1 MATRVLIV
9 DDDRDTADFLKLLV
23 EPRGDLARTASD
35 AAQAREVLRSWR
47 PEVVLMDL
55 MLPDADGIDLLKDFK
70 EASPETQV
78 IMVTGYGSVPKA
90 VEAMKAGAFS
100 FIEKPV
106 DADVLLVMLDK
117 ATEKLQ
123 LSAENKRLK
132 EELRDHTSFANIVA
146 RSDKMRQLFHLI
158 KSVAPT
164 DASVLIHGENGTG
177 KELVASAIHEHSK
190 RKKGPFIKINCA
202 ALPSELIES
211 ELFGHKRG
219 AFTGA
224 VSDKTGLMELAD
236 GGSLLLDEIG
246 EMPASLQVKL
256 LRVLQDREFRPVG
269 GSRVIQPNFRLIC
282 ATNVNLD
289 AALGEGKLREDLYF
303 RINTVTLAIPPLR
316 DRTEDILLLAE
327 HFLDRFS
334 GQHQRNIRSIKPEAA
349 KALLRYRW
357 PGNVRELEH
366 VIERAVI
373 VAEGT
378 DIMLD
383 DLPPTIRDAER
394 LPNQT
399 GFVIPPHHT
408 LEEIEKLAILQT
420 LERTRG
426 NKRKAASILGVYRPT
441 LYNKLKKYNL
451 LETQERTPR
460 PAPAAP
466 PPVRSSRR
474 SPKLGGAW
482 SVPGSRFRFPVRT
495 LNWNQNVEPAPELE
509 PLRRG
514 RFTAQQREHFSGDVA
529 RIGVRGEEHK
539 GRRDLFGLRR
549 SFHRRV
555 RTEPGDLVRLFV
567 RGVERRPDRSR
578 RHAIHPNFFVH
589 EVLSQRLGERM
600 NRAFCRGIVEELFA
614 ALEARY

>member
-1 MATRVLIV
+1 MERVHMAIRVLII
-9 DDDRDTADFLKLLV
+9 DDDRDTADFLRLLV
-23 EPRGDLARTASD
+23 EPRGDLVRIASD
-35 AAQAREVLRSWR
+35 AAEAREILRSWR
-47 PEVVLMDL
+47 PEVALMDL
-55 MLPDADGIDLLKDFK
+55 MLPDADGLELLRDFK
-70 EASPETQV
+70 ETSPDTQV
-78 IMVTGYGSVPKA
+78 IMVTGFGSVPKA
-90 VEAMKAGAFS
+90 VEAMKFGAFS

-106 DADVLLVMLDK
+106 DADVMLVMLDK
-117 ATEKLQ
+117 ATETVR
-123 LSAENKRLK
+123 LSAENRRLK
-132 EELRDHTSFANIVA
+132 EELREHTSFANIVA

-177 KELVASAIHEHSK
+177 KELVASALHEHSK

-224 VSDKTGLMELAD
+224 VSDKIGLMELAD

-246 EMPASLQVKL
+246 EMPPSLQVKL

-269 GSRVIQPNFRLIC
+269 GSRVLQPNFRLIC

-316 DRTEDILLLAE
+316 DRPEDILLLAE
-327 HFLDRFS
+327 HFLARFS
-334 GQHQRNIRSIKPEAA
+334 GQHERNIRSITPEAT

-373 VAEGT
+373 VAEGHDVT
-378 DIMLD
+378 LD
-383 DLPPTIRDAER
+383 DMPPAICDAER
-394 LPNQT
+394 LPNQAA
-399 GFVIPPHHT
+399 FVIPPHHT

-451 LETQERTPR
+451 FEAVARAPRAPALAETQK
-460 PAPAAP
+460 PASDGPSETASVASP
-466 PPVRSSRR
+466 GATRS
-474 SPKLGGAW
+474 
-482 SVPGSRFRFPVRT
+482 
-495 LNWNQNVEPAPELE
+495 
-509 PLRRG
+509 
-514 RFTAQQREHFSGDVA
+514 
-529 RIGVRGEEHK
+529 
-539 GRRDLFGLRR
+539 
-549 SFHRRV
+549 
-555 RTEPGDLVRLFV
+555 
-567 RGVERRPDRSR
+567 
-578 RHAIHPNFFVH
+578 
-589 EVLSQRLGERM
+589 
-600 NRAFCRGIVEELFA
+600 
-614 ALEARY
+614 

>member
-1 MATRVLIV
+1 MATRVLII

-35 AAQAREVLRSWR
+35 AAQAREILRSWR

-70 EASPETQV
+70 EASPDTQV

-90 VEAMKAGAFS
+90 VEAMKSGAFS

-269 GSRVIQPNFRLIC
+269 GSRVIQPN
-282 ATNVNLD
+282 
-289 AALGEGKLREDLYF
+289 
-303 RINTVTLAIPPLR
+303 
-316 DRTEDILLLAE
+316 
-327 HFLDRFS
+327 
-334 GQHQRNIRSIKPEAA
+334 IRSIKPEAA

-378 DIMLD
+378 DITLD

-451 LETQERTPR
+451 IESQERAPR
-460 PAPAAP
+460 PAPA
-466 PPVRSSRR
+466 PV
-474 SPKLGGAW
+474 
-482 SVPGSRFRFPVRT
+482 T
-495 LNWNQNVEPAPELE
+495 
-509 PLRRG
+509 
-514 RFTAQQREHFSGDVA
+514 
-529 RIGVRGEEHK
+529 
-539 GRRDLFGLRR
+539 
-549 SFHRRV
+549 
-555 RTEPGDLVRLFV
+555 
-567 RGVERRPDRSR
+567 
-578 RHAIHPNFFVH
+578 
-589 EVLSQRLGERM
+589 
-600 NRAFCRGIVEELFA
+600 
-614 ALEARY
+614 

>member
-1 MATRVLIV
+1 MATRVLII

-35 AAQAREVLRSWR
+35 AAQAREILRSWR

-246 EMPASLQVKL
+246 EMPASSAGQAPS
-256 LRVLQDREFRPVG
+256 RAA
-269 GSRVIQPNFRLIC
+269 GSRVPACRWQPRDSAELQ
-282 ATNVNLD
+282 AD
-289 AALGEGKLREDLYF
+289 
-303 RINTVTLAIPPLR
+303 LR
-316 DRTEDILLLAE
+316 D
-327 HFLDRFS
+327 
-334 GQHQRNIRSIKPEAA
+334 QHQPGCRAWRGKAA
-349 KALLRYRW
+349 RR
-357 PGNVRELEH
+357 PV
-366 VIERAVI
+366 
-373 VAEGT
+373 
-378 DIMLD
+378 
-383 DLPPTIRDAER
+383 LPHQHRDAGDSR
-394 LPNQT
+394 
-399 GFVIPPHHT
+399 
-408 LEEIEKLAILQT
+408 
-420 LERTRG
+420 
-426 NKRKAASILGVYRPT
+426 AA
-441 LYNKLKKYNL
+441 
-451 LETQERTPR
+451 
-460 PAPAAP
+460 
-466 PPVRSSRR
+466 RS
-474 SPKLGGAW
+474 
-482 SVPGSRFRFPVRT
+482 
-495 LNWNQNVEPAPELE
+495 
-509 PLRRG
+509 
-514 RFTAQQREHFSGDVA
+514 H
-529 RIGVRGEEHK
+529 
-539 GRRDLFGLRR
+539 
-549 SFHRRV
+549 
-555 RTEPGDLVRLFV
+555 
-567 RGVERRPDRSR
+567 
-578 RHAIHPNFFVH
+578 
-589 EVLSQRLGERM
+589 
-600 NRAFCRGIVEELFA
+600 
-614 ALEARY
+614 

>member
-1 MATRVLIV
+1 MAWTCSEISRKRV
-9 DDDRDTADFLKLLV
+9 
-23 EPRGDLARTASD
+23 
-35 AAQAREVLRSWR
+35 
-47 PEVVLMDL
+47 
-55 MLPDADGIDLLKDFK
+55 
-70 EASPETQV
+70 PETQV

-90 VEAMKAGAFS
+90 VEAMKLGAFS

-123 LSAENKRLK
+123 LSAENRRLK
-132 EELRDHTSFANIVA
+132 EELREHTSFANIVA

-164 DASVLIHGENGTG
+164 DASVLICGENGTG

-282 ATNVNLD
+282 ATNINLD

-303 RINTVTLAIPPLR
+303 RINTVTLSIPALR
-316 DRTEDILLLAE
+316 DRTEDILLLAD

-334 GQHQRNIRSIKPEAA
+334 TQHQRNIRSIKPEAA

-366 VIERAVI
+366 VVERAVI

-378 DIMLD
+378 DVTLD

-394 LPNQT
+394 LPSQS
-399 GFVIPPHHT
+399 GFVIPPAPHAGGNREARDSADAGTDARQQAEGGEHPRR
-408 LEEIEKLAILQT
+408 LPADAVQQAEEVQPDGAQ
-420 LERTRG
+420 R
-426 NKRKAASILGVYRPT
+426 SD
-441 LYNKLKKYNL
+441 
-451 LETQERTPR
+451 
-460 PAPAAP
+460 AAP
-466 PPVRSSRR
+466 PRRRRRRPPRRRRRSRSQRNWRTEAGVGLGVEAKNTKAGATFRLCRPFHWVCAERPNVVRSMCE
-474 SPKLGGAW
+474 
-482 SVPGSRFRFPVRT
+482 VVVT
-495 LNWNQNVEPAPELE
+495 
-509 PLRRG
+509 RG
-514 RFTAQQREHFSGDVA
+514 MAY
-529 RIGVRGEEHK
+529 
-539 GRRDLFGLRR
+539 
-549 SFHRRV
+549 SFA
-555 RTEPGDLVRLFV
+555 
-567 RGVERRPDRSR
+567 SA
-578 RHAIHPNFFVH
+578 HA
-589 EVLSQRLGERM
+589 
-600 NRAFCRGIVEELFA
+600 
-614 ALEARY
+614 

>member
-1 MATRVLIV
+1 MSTRVLII
-9 DDDRDTADFLKLLV
+9 DDDRDTSAFLRLLV
-23 EPRGDLARTASD
+23 EPRGDLVRTAAD
-35 AAQAREVLRSWR
+35 GAQAREILRSWR
-47 PEVVLMDL
+47 PELVLMDL
-55 MLPDADGIDLLKDFK
+55 MLPDVDGLDLLRDFK
-70 EASPETQV
+70 ETSPETQV

-90 VEAMKAGAFS
+90 VDAMKGGAFT

-117 ATEKLQ
+117 AAEKLQ
-123 LSAENKRLK
+123 LSAENRRLK
-132 EELRDHTSFANIVA
+132 EELREHTSFAHIVA

-177 KELVASAIHEHSK
+177 KELVATAIHEHSK
-190 RKKGPFIKINCA
+190 RKNGPFIKINCS

-219 AFTGA
+219 SFTGA

-269 GSRVIQPNFRLIC
+269 GSRVIAPNFRLIC

-289 AALGEGKLREDLYF
+289 SALGEGKLREDLYF
-303 RINTVTLAIPPLR
+303 RINTVTLGIPPLR
-316 DRTEDILLLAE
+316 DRTEDILLLAD
-327 HFLDRFS
+327 HFLGRFS
-334 GQHQRNIRSIKPEAA
+334 TQHQRRIHSIKPDVA

-373 VAEGT
+373 VAEGADVT
-378 DIMLD
+378 LD
-383 DLPPTIRDAER
+383 DLPPSIRDSER
-394 LPNQT
+394 SPSQS

-451 LETQERTPR
+451 LERSDRTAANR
-460 PAPAAP
+460 AAAAPAQP
-466 PPVRSSRR
+466 
-474 SPKLGGAW
+474 
-482 SVPGSRFRFPVRT
+482 
-495 LNWNQNVEPAPELE
+495 EPADEQK
-509 PLRRG
+509 
-514 RFTAQQREHFSGDVA
+514 AA
-529 RIGVRGEEHK
+529 
-539 GRRDLFGLRR
+539 
-549 SFHRRV
+549 
-555 RTEPGDLVRLFV
+555 
-567 RGVERRPDRSR
+567 
-578 RHAIHPNFFVH
+578 VH
-589 EVLSQRLGERM
+589 E
-600 NRAFCRGIVEELFA
+600 
-614 ALEARY
+614 

>member
-1 MATRVLIV
+1 
-9 DDDRDTADFLKLLV
+9 
-23 EPRGDLARTASD
+23 
-35 AAQAREVLRSWR
+35 
-47 PEVVLMDL
+47 MDL
-55 MLPDADGIDLLKDFK
+55 MLPDADGIDLLRDFK

-303 RINTVTLAIPPLR
+303 RINTVTLAIPALR

-327 HFLDRFS
+327 HFLDRILRTASAKYPIDQARS
-334 GQHQRNIRSIKPEAA
+334 GESRCCGIAGLETCASSSMSSSARSSSP
-349 KALLRYRW
+349 
-357 PGNVRELEH
+357 
-366 VIERAVI
+366 RA
-373 VAEGT
+373 
-378 DIMLD
+378 
-383 DLPPTIRDAER
+383 PTSRSKIFRRRFAIPNGM
-394 LPNQT
+394 PNQT

-451 LETQERTPR
+451 IETQERAPR
-460 PAPAAP
+460 APASTAPAPVAPAP
-466 PPVRSSRR
+466 PAFKPPV
-474 SPKLGGAW
+474 
-482 SVPGSRFRFPVRT
+482 
-495 LNWNQNVEPAPELE
+495 PE
-509 PLRRG
+509 
-514 RFTAQQREHFSGDVA
+514 S
-529 RIGVRGEEHK
+529 
-539 GRRDLFGLRR
+539 
-549 SFHRRV
+549 
-555 RTEPGDLVRLFV
+555 
-567 RGVERRPDRSR
+567 
-578 RHAIHPNFFVH
+578 
-589 EVLSQRLGERM
+589 
-600 NRAFCRGIVEELFA
+600 
-614 ALEARY
+614 